1 MSKFNTVKENTR
13 ITKNQAGGV
22 AYKQSSKLE
31 LASLLVTSM
40 LAGDKAYETESDL
53 VTRLVELYKTLNAE
67 DKTFFA
73 KASIYARDKF
83 RLRSISHLCSAIL
96 AEGVVMNNYTE
107 EDKKWLK
114 SYFSKVIMRADDIT
128 ETISA
133 YASRPNAYK
142 SKAGRVQLPSV
153 VKKGLSLAM
162 ANYDEYI
169 MAKYKQESKTFSLV
183 DAVNM
188 CHTKA
193 TEKNATALKNLVEGT
208 LKSADTW
215 QVKQTQAGK
224 AENKEKAKKEAWA
237 EFLAKG
243 ERIEYFALLRNLRNI
258 VETGDN
264 NLISQAATLLSNE
277 KLVKNSRV
285 LPFRFLTAY
294 EIIKETGSRKLQQ
307 ALNKAVEISLSNVPE
322 FSGKTA
328 LLVDVSGS
336 MGAHVGNGNTRVI
349 DIAALFAAVLFKTN
363 DSTIIPFGEQ
373 AYSCKPNPDDS
384 IFTIAGR
391 MRACDGGTNMSAGF
405 EALKE
410 KYDRV
415 IVLSDMQ
422 TWLDK
427 GSSWYYRR
435 TGTNELLKQY
445 RKEYNPDCKLY
456 CFDLTGN
463 GTMQFPEEN
472 VACIAGFSE
481 QVFSTMGKLEEDK
494 QAMIHEIEAI
504 EL

>member
-1 MSKFNTVKENTR
+1 MSKFNTVKTNSKLT
-13 ITKNQAGGV
+13 TNKAGGV
-22 AYKQSSKLE
+22 AYKQSTKLE
-31 LASLLVTSM
+31 LVSLLVTSL
-40 LAGDKAYETESDL
+40 LAGDKAYETESEI
-53 VTRLVELYKTLNAE
+53 VERLVNLYNSLNSE

-107 EDKKWLK
+107 DDKKWLK
-114 SYFSKVIMRADDIT
+114 GYFSKVIMRADDIT

-142 SKAGRVQLPSV
+142 SKAGRIQLPSV

-169 MAKYKQESKTFSLV
+169 MAKYKQEGKTFSLV

-188 CHTKA
+188 VHTKA

-224 AENKEKAKKEAWA
+224 AENKEEAKKEAWA
-237 EFLAKG
+237 DFLAKG

-258 VETGDN
+258 LQTDN
-264 NLISQAATLLSNE
+264 KELVSQAAQLLCNE
-277 KLVKNSRV
+277 KLVKNSKV
-285 LPFRFLTAY
+285 LPFRFMTAY
-294 EIIKETGSRKLQQ
+294 DILDEYNSRTLKQ
-307 ALNKAVEISLSNVPE
+307 ALNKAIEISLSNVPE
-322 FSGKTA
+322 LSGKTA
-328 LLVDVSGS
+328 ILVDVSGS
-336 MGAHVGNGNTRVI
+336 MGSRLSYQGSTRVI
-349 DIAALFAAVLFKTN
+349 DIAALFAAVLYKTN
-363 DSTIIPFGEQ
+363 DSDIIPFGEQ

-384 IFTIAGR
+384 IFTIASK
-391 MRACDGGTNMSAGF
+391 MRANDGGTNMTAGF
-405 EALKE
+405 QALKE
-410 KYDRV
+410 KYDR
-415 IVLSDMQ
+415 IIILSDMQ
-422 TWLDK
+422 TWMDRGYWGVGAQTQRAYK
-427 GSSWYYRR
+427 
-435 TGTNELLKQY
+435 EY
-445 RKEYNPDCKLY
+445 RKKYNPDCKLY
-456 CFDLTGN
+456 TMDLAGN
-463 GTMQFPEEN
+463 GTMQFPENN

-481 QVFSTMGKLEEDK
+481 HVFTVMGKLEEDK
-494 QAMIHEIEAI
+494 NAMVHEIEAI